1 MQGAPKHASCL
12 SECRCASCAVAV
24 QPSYIRNNTDDQMTI
39 LFQKVTVFSVLCP
52 LLIAVGLPYSLY
64 LLTRDSVSAIGG
76 VYLLIAVAIA
86 AVLWGLD
93 RWLASFVPLVPL
105 SVAEVLLLGSLM
117 LWYSYDS
124 REFIIDASANS
135 SRIFIIAYT
144 TDDKLAEEPSVAFP
158 FGKKMTISDRN
169 YVILR
174 DAYRPAENR
183 VSPLLKSPASWGNEM
198 RQQGF
203 EVQDRRF
210 TALYIFS
217 GGNSEMSEAERE
229 SAVKEFLARVKK

>member
-1 MQGAPKHASCL
+1 MQ
-12 SECRCASCAVAV
+12 VAQV
-24 QPSYIRNNTDDQMTI
+24 NADVHFVVIQPNHSHNKTDDQMTA
-39 LFQKVTVFSVLCP
+39 LFQKATVFSVLCP

-76 VYLLIAVAIA
+76 VYVLIAVAVA
-86 AVLWGLD
+86 AALWGLD
-93 RWLASFVPLVPL
+93 RWLAGLVSLVLL
-105 SVAEVLLLGSLM
+105 SVAEVLLLGSLT

-144 TDDKLAEEPSVAFP
+144 LDDTLAEEPSVAFP
-158 FGKKMTISDRN
+158 FGKNMTISDRN

-183 VSPLLKSPASWGNEM
+183 VSPSLKPPVGWGNETRSM
-198 RQQGF
+198 GIGL
-203 EVQDRRF
+203 QDSRF

-217 GGNSEMSEAERE
+217 GGNAEVSEAERE
-229 SAVKEFLARVKK
+229 NAVKEFFARVKK

>member
-1 MQGAPKHASCL
+1 MNANVHLVWSL
-12 SECRCASCAVAV
+12 FNL
-24 QPSYIRNNTDDQMTI
+24 SYIRNNTDDQMTI

-76 VYLLIAVAIA
+76 VYVLTVVVAA

-93 RWLASFVPLVPL
+93 RVLAGFVPVVPL
-105 SVAEVLLLGSLM
+105 SVAEGLLLGSLM
-117 LWYSYDS
+117 LWYSYET

-135 SRIFIIAYT
+135 SRMFIIAYT
-144 TDDKLAEEPSVAFP
+144 TDDTLAEEPSVAFP

-174 DAYRPAENR
+174 DEYRPAENSF
-183 VSPLLKSPASWGNEM
+183 SPLLKSPTSWGNEM
-198 RQQGF
+198 RSMGI
-203 EVQDRRF
+203 ELQDRRF
-210 TALYIFS
+210 TALYMFS

-229 SAVKEFLARVKK
+229 TAVKEFLARVKQ